1 MVEEPQVT
9 QYIPLKP
16 NDKSLQKQRRSKEEL
31 LIEEYGTHS
40 KRVRVQ
46 MSWRTQRYHTKGKQ
60 DLEKAFKAPKTG
72 IKT

>member
-1 MVEEPQVT
+1 MTRAYKNREE
-9 QYIPLKP
+9 
-16 NDKSLQKQRRSKEEL
+16 RFKEEL
-31 LIEEYGTHS
+31 LIKEYGTHS

-46 MSWRTQRYHTKGKQ
+46 MSWRTQRYLTKGKQ